1 MSTPIENRSP
11 RVEIQKSI
19 HRIMKSHPLHFHAL
33 SILFFLPIIFT
44 LIIYPSFHL
53 ALFHPD
59 YNFHQLDSHYLPHSS
74 FEIVLPILYTLCL
87 SLFYLCA
94 VATITHSAAQALCDK
109 QINLLSSVK
118 SIRNSFF
125 PLLSTFILSNTI
137 LISIALIFVLV
148 VVFLVQTLRSI
159 GLIELKYDLNHFLY
173 LCFFSLIVLVPILV
187 WLQVNWLLAYVIA
200 VLESKFGFEALR
212 KSANLLKGKR
222 WIASYAMLSEPLM
235 GLLVVTH
242 SRASVMLGVAQG
254 SLVAIIGVV
263 AGSLLMNHYL
273 LENVALY
280 MYCKDEFFNGEKSPL
295 EIGHKFTGAS
305 EYVSMP
311 MADEKNHAIV

>member
-1 MSTPIENRSP
+1 
-11 RVEIQKSI
+11 
-19 HRIMKSHPLHFHAL
+19 MKSHSLHFHGL
-33 SILFFLPIIFT
+33 SILFLLPIIFT

-59 YNFHQLDSHYLPHSS
+59 YNFHQLDSHYLPRSS
-74 FEIVLPILYTLCL
+74 FEIVIPILYTLCL

-109 QINLLSSVK
+109 PISLLCSVK

-125 PLLSTFILSNTI
+125 PLLSTFILTNTI

-200 VLESKFGFEALR
+200 VLESKSGFEALR
-212 KSANLLKGKR
+212 RSADLLKGKR
-222 WIASYAMLSEPLM
+222 WIASYAMLYGMPLM

-242 SRASVMLGVAQG
+242 SIVSVMAGVAHG
-254 SLVAIIGVV
+254 SLVAIVVAV
-263 AGSLLMNHYL
+263 AGSFMMNHYI

-295 EIGHKFTGAS
+295 EIGDKFTGAS
-305 EYVSMP
+305 ELCIY
-311 MADEKNHAIV
+311 ANG

>member
-1 MSTPIENRSP
+1 
-11 RVEIQKSI
+11 
-19 HRIMKSHPLHFHAL
+19 MKSHPLHFHGL

-59 YNFHQLDSHYLPHSS
+59 YNFYQLDSHYLPLSS

-109 QINLLSSVK
+109 PISLLCSVK

-159 GLIELKYDLNHFLY
+159 RLIELKYDLNHFLY

-212 KSANLLKGKR
+212 KSENLLKRKR
-222 WIASYAMLSEPLM
+222 WIASYAMLSDVLLM

-242 SRASVMLGVAQG
+242 SGASVMVGVAQG
-254 SLVAIIGVV
+254 SLVAIFGVV
-263 AGSLLMNHYL
+263 AGSFMMNHYL

-280 MYCKDEFFNGEKSPL
+280 MYCKDEFFNGEKLPL

-311 MADEKNHAIV
+311 MADEKNHATV

>member
-1 MSTPIENRSP
+1 MGRDP
-11 RVEIQKSI
+11 EIN
-19 HRIMKSHPLHFHAL
+19 P
-33 SILFFLPIIFT
+33 
-44 LIIYPSFHL
+44 
-53 ALFHPD
+53 
-59 YNFHQLDSHYLPHSS
+59 PHN
-74 FEIVLPILYTLCL
+74 E
-87 SLFYLCA
+87 
-94 VATITHSAAQALCDK
+94 
-109 QINLLSSVK
+109 
-118 SIRNSFF
+118 
-125 PLLSTFILSNTI
+125 
-137 LISIALIFVLV
+137 
-148 VVFLVQTLRSI
+148 
-159 GLIELKYDLNHFLY
+159 
-173 LCFFSLIVLVPILV
+173 
-187 WLQVNWLLAYVIA
+187 VNWLLAYVIA

-242 SRASVMLGVAQG
+242 SRVSVMLGVAQG